1 MELVIQEV
9 DLIMSWAYKVPGFRE
24 LDRDDQA
31 SLVSSGKVDRSC
43 SLTPTNRRPSWIFSE
58 IFNFGQTY
66 LISNIIF

>member
-31 SLVSSGKVDRSC
+31 SLVSSGKVD
-43 SLTPTNRRPSWIFSE
+43 
-58 IFNFGQTY
+58 
-66 LISNIIF
+66 